1 MVSHFAGEVEY
12 NVRNF
17 LEKNRDTINESLK
30 TILGSSEQ
38 ALMKKLLKAR
48 AEEAAPSE
56 GAKPGRMIGGRM
68 VGGGGAGARGV
79 RGGGGGGSV
88 AQRKEDKRSLGSQF
102 KMQLMEL
109 VGLIESGKAHYVR
122 CIKPNGERRPHTFE
136 APSVIRQLRCSG
148 VTETVRAR
156 RAGWPVSHAFED
168 FVNRYKEVYM
178 SLSHTKTPPTDM
190 MPILKFFL
198 SSEDEWRVG
207 TSKIFLRDQSSS
219 LLEEKYKMYR
229 LNCKLLLQAR
239 VRAVL
244 QCNRYRKWAGASVL
258 IQRNLRM
265 WSAINNRKRVTAA
278 MRIIQR
284 AARVQ
289 VASGL
294 FRAQCRAARQLE
306 ASLRHTKRRRQHA
319 AAVVGACRMK
329 VCILFVISILISC
342 IAYIYESHF

>member
-1 MVSHFAGEVEY
+1 
-12 NVRNF
+12 
-17 LEKNRDTINESLK
+17 
-30 TILGSSEQ
+30 
-38 ALMKKLLKAR
+38 
-48 AEEAAPSE
+48 
-56 GAKPGRMIGGRM
+56 
-68 VGGGGAGARGV
+68 
-79 RGGGGGGSV
+79 V